1 MSIPILC
8 LANSDVEAVTPVCG
22 WNPSFSSSDRL
33 TWANIFVKAR
43 GQGLTIPAAE
53 KVAFMKT
60 YQIQLPGLKWL
71 P

>member
-8 LANSDVEAVTPVCG
+8 LANSDIVNIQPSCG

-33 TWANIFVKAR
+33 TWANLFVKAR
-43 GQGLTIPAAE
+43 GQGLTVLVAE